1 MSIRGRIPLSVLR
14 AGLEKLQYDT
24 VVQARLYFTHG
35 KRDVAAVNDYAG
47 HDGQRKEESQHTYG
61 KPECTQ
67 RDDGDEDHH
76 GFSRDSVTLPRYGL
90 DVNQQKRLFGPT
102 PY

>member
-24 VVQARLYFTHG
+24 AVQARLYFTHG

-47 HDGQRKEESQHTYG
+47 HDGQRKEE
-61 KPECTQ
+61 
-67 RDDGDEDHH
+67 
-76 GFSRDSVTLPRYGL
+76 
-90 DVNQQKRLFGPT
+90 
-102 PY
+102 

>member
-1 MSIRGRIPLSVLR
+1 MSIRGRIPLSLLR

-47 HDGQRKEESQHTYG
+47 HDGQRKEE
-61 KPECTQ
+61 
-67 RDDGDEDHH
+67 
-76 GFSRDSVTLPRYGL
+76 
-90 DVNQQKRLFGPT
+90 
-102 PY
+102 